1 MRNNYESVLA
11 QVKAGLAPFIK
22 NGSELTE
29 GTNLLRDLGLD
40 SVQVLEMVLE
50 LEERFDI
57 SIPVNKLSDVHTL
70 KDLTQVLTNI
80 IDASHQPISR
90 HGDI

>member
-1 MRNNYESVLA
+1 MQNNYELVLT

-22 NGSELTE
+22 NGSDLTE
-29 GTNLLRDLGLD
+29 NTDLLSDLGLD

-50 LEERFDI
+50 MEERFDV

-70 KDLTQVLTNI
+70 RDLAQVLTEI
-80 IDASHQPISR
+80 IGASNQR
-90 HGDI
+90 